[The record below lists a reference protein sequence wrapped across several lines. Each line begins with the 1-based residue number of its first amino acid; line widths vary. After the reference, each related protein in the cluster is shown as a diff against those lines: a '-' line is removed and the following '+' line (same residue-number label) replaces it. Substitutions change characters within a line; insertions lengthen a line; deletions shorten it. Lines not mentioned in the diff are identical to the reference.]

1 MLQRTSERKEDSMY
15 LAQITETKTSS
26 SETITDQAV
35 QQVNAFQR
43 FWNEIDWDTILATFI
58 EKTLYLIFLV
68 ILFSVLSKIGKY
80 LLDKSF
86 SQYSKKASLN
96 ESRLKTLHS
105 LLHTIFHY
113 TLGFF
118 FIYALLSVIGVP
130 IGSLL
135 AGAGIAGVAIGL
147 GAQGFMNDMITGF
160 FIIMEQQM
168 DVGDY
173 IQLANLSI
181 EGTVVSVGIRTLQL
195 KATDGTVHYIP
206 NRNITTISNLSRAN
220 MLVRLDIR
228 IVPEEGYDKIQ
239 AVIQQVNQQLAEK
252 YQNELQT
259 EPTIF
264 GLVDLGNSNF
274 AIRTICYALN
284 GKQYVLKE
292 EFLSAY
298 VQALTTAGF
307 TIPNTPVGTVG

>member
-1 MLQRTSERKEDSMY
+1 MY

-43 FWNEIDWDTILATFI
+43 FWNEIDWDAILATFI

-274 AIRTICYALN
+274 AIRTICYSLN

>member
-1 MLQRTSERKEDSMY
+1 MY
-15 LAQITETKTSS
+15 LAQITETKTTS

-43 FWNEIDWDTILATFI
+43 FWNEIDWDEILATFI

-239 AVIQQVNQQLAEK
+239 AVIQQVNQHLAEK

-259 EPTIF
+259 EPSIF

-298 VQALTTAGF
+298 VQALTKAGF
-307 TIPNTPVGTVG
+307 TIPNTPVGPVV

>member
-1 MLQRTSERKEDSMY
+1 MY
-15 LAQITETKTSS
+15 LAQITEIKTSS

-43 FWNEIDWDTILATFI
+43 FWNEIDWDAILATFI

-228 IVPEEGYDKIQ
+228 IVPEEGYEKIQ

>member
-1 MLQRTSERKEDSMY
+1 MY

-43 FWNEIDWDTILATFI
+43 FWNEIDWDAILATFI

-68 ILFSVLSKIGKY
+68 ILFSVFSKIGKY

>member
-1 MLQRTSERKEDSMY
+1 MY

>member
-1 MLQRTSERKEDSMY
+1 MY

-43 FWNEIDWDTILATFI
+43 FWNEIDWDAILATFI

-105 LLHTIFHY
+105 LLHTILHY

>member
-1 MLQRTSERKEDSMY
+1 MLQRMSERKEDSMY

-43 FWNEIDWDTILATFI
+43 FWNEIDWDAILATFI

-284 GKQYVLKE
+284 GKQHVLKE

>member
-1 MLQRTSERKEDSMY
+1 MY

-43 FWNEIDWDTILATFI
+43 FWNEIDWDAILATFI

-284 GKQYVLKE
+284 GKQHVLKE

-298 VQALTTAGF
+298 VQALTTARF

>member
-43 FWNEIDWDTILATFI
+43 FWNEIDWDAILATFI

-118 FIYALLSVIGVP
+118 FILSLIH
-130 IGSLL
+130 I
-135 AGAGIAGVAIGL
+135 
-147 GAQGFMNDMITGF
+147 
-160 FIIMEQQM
+160 
-168 DVGDY
+168 
-173 IQLANLSI
+173 
-181 EGTVVSVGIRTLQL
+181 
-195 KATDGTVHYIP
+195 
-206 NRNITTISNLSRAN
+206 
-220 MLVRLDIR
+220 
-228 IVPEEGYDKIQ
+228 
-239 AVIQQVNQQLAEK
+239 
-252 YQNELQT
+252 
-259 EPTIF
+259 
-264 GLVDLGNSNF
+264 
-274 AIRTICYALN
+274 
-284 GKQYVLKE
+284 
-292 EFLSAY
+292 
-298 VQALTTAGF
+298 
-307 TIPNTPVGTVG
+307 

>member
-1 MLQRTSERKEDSMY
+1 MY

-43 FWNEIDWDTILATFI
+43 FWNEIDWDAILATFI

-274 AIRTICYALN
+274 AIRTVCYALN
-284 GKQYVLKE
+284 GKQHVLKE

>member
-1 MLQRTSERKEDSMY
+1 MY
-15 LAQITETKTSS
+15 LTQIVATKTSS

-43 FWNEIDWDTILATFI
+43 FWNEIDWDAILATFI

-173 IQLANLSI
+173 VQLANLSI

-239 AVIQQVNQQLAEK
+239 AVIQQVNQHLAEK

-284 GKQYVLKE
+284 GKQHVLKE

-298 VQALTTAGF
+298 VQALTKAGF
-307 TIPNTPVGTVG
+307 TIPNTPVGPVV

>member
-1 MLQRTSERKEDSMY
+1 MY

-43 FWNEIDWDTILATFI
+43 FWNEIDWDAILATFI

-228 IVPEEGYDKIQ
+228 IVPEEDYDKIQ

-284 GKQYVLKE
+284 GKQHVLKE

>member
-1 MLQRTSERKEDSMY
+1 MY

-43 FWNEIDWDTILATFI
+43 FWNEIDWDAILATFI

-228 IVPEEGYDKIQ
+228 IVPEEGYEKIQ

>member
-1 MLQRTSERKEDSMY
+1 MY

-43 FWNEIDWDTILATFI
+43 FWNEIDWDAILATFI

-68 ILFSVLSKIGKY
+68 ILFSALSKIGKY

-96 ESRLKTLHS
+96 ESRLRTLHS

-113 TLGFF
+113 TLCFF

-239 AVIQQVNQQLAEK
+239 AVIQRVNQQLAEK
-252 YQNELQT
+252 YQDELQT

-274 AIRTICYALN
+274 AIRSICYVLN
-284 GKQYVLKE
+284 GKQYTLKE

-307 TIPNTPVGTVG
+307 TIPNTPVGTVV

>member
-1 MLQRTSERKEDSMY
+1 MY
-15 LAQITETKTSS
+15 LAQITEKKTSS

-43 FWNEIDWDTILATFI
+43 FWNEIDWDAILATFI

-284 GKQYVLKE
+284 GKQHVLKE

>member
-1 MLQRTSERKEDSMY
+1 MY

-43 FWNEIDWDTILATFI
+43 FWNEIDWDAILATFI

>member
-1 MLQRTSERKEDSMY
+1 MY
-15 LAQITETKTSS
+15 LAQITETKTTS

-43 FWNEIDWDTILATFI
+43 FWNEIDWDEILATFI

-239 AVIQQVNQQLAEK
+239 AVIQQVNQHLAEK

-298 VQALTTAGF
+298 VQALTKAGF
-307 TIPNTPVGTVG
+307 TIPNTPVGPVV

>member
-1 MLQRTSERKEDSMY
+1 MY

-43 FWNEIDWDTILATFI
+43 FWNEIDWDAILATFI

-284 GKQYVLKE
+284 GKQHVLKE

>member
-1 MLQRTSERKEDSMY
+1 MY

-43 FWNEIDWDTILATFI
+43 FWNEIDWDAILATFI

-147 GAQGFMNDMITGF
+147 GAQGFINDMITGF

-284 GKQYVLKE
+284 GKQHVLKE

>member
-1 MLQRTSERKEDSMY
+1 MY

-43 FWNEIDWDTILATFI
+43 FWNEIDWDAILATFI

-220 MLVRLDIR
+220 MLVRSDIR

-274 AIRTICYALN
+274 AIRTVCYALN
-284 GKQYVLKE
+284 GKQHVLKE

>member
-1 MLQRTSERKEDSMY
+1 MY

-43 FWNEIDWDTILATFI
+43 FWNEIDWDAILATFI

-96 ESRLKTLHS
+96 ESRLKTLYS

-284 GKQYVLKE
+284 GKQHVLKE